1 MQEKTSRFHYAW
13 LILIA
18 AVCIQGGIIGI
29 MVNCTGVI
37 FSAIIEDLGFR
48 SGDLSIYYTIRAF
61 LQAAACGTTTKL
73 FLSRNPKAVMTA
85 LASLGLAGYVGMY
98 FYTELWQWYF
108 SGILVGIC
116 MSCVLV
122 VIPVVLNNWFAV
134 KNGMVIGIAM
144 AASGLA
150 GAVFS
155 PVLSSLIVSMGWRKT
170 AVFNGVVSFLII
182 VIPTLFIL
190 VRTPEEKGMKPYGWE
205 EAQKTKTENT
215 DTAQTAAKSWKM
227 PKSMFAMSAFAI
239 VVAGIMTQFGN
250 QLPML
255 AQSVGY
261 TIQIGAMVTSMNMV
275 GNVFGKLAIGVLA
288 DRIGIFPSVNI
299 TSVII
304 AVSTVMLMFSGASP
318 VMMYA
323 GALLLGLVYSM
334 GTTVP
339 PLVFMEVYGP
349 DEYKTYLS
357 RFQAYNSV
365 VMALASSALPY
376 IYDFT
381 GSFTGALIL
390 GLVCAVVSLVMYN
403 VVKIRAD
410 RIKKAQ

>member
-1 MQEKTSRFHYAW
+1 MQEKKSKIHYAW

-18 AVCIQGGIIGI
+18 AICIQGGIIGI
-29 MVNCTGVI
+29 LVNCTGVI
-37 FSAIIEDLGFR
+37 FSAIIKDLGFR

-73 FLSRNPKAVMTA
+73 FLNKNPKIVMTG
-85 LASLGLAGYVGMY
+85 LAALGLAGYVGMY
-98 FYTELWQWYF
+98 FYTDLWQWYF

-170 AVFNGVVSFLII
+170 AVFNGVSAFLLIAL
-182 VIPTLFIL
+182 PSLLLL
-190 VRTPEEKGMKPYGWE
+190 VRAPEEMGMKPYGWDQVKKE
-205 EAQKTKTENT
+205 ETTRKETVTEK
-215 DTAQTAAKSWKM
+215 KSYNM
-227 PKSMFAMSAFAI
+227 PASMFYMCAFSI
-239 VVAGIMTQFGN
+239 IVAGIMTQFGN

-255 AQSVGY
+255 AQSVGFS
-261 TIQIGAMVTSMNMV
+261 ISVGAMVTSCNMV

-288 DRIGIFPSVNI
+288 DKIGIFKSVNI

-304 AVSTVMLMFSGASP
+304 AASTIMLMFSGTSP

-339 PLVFMEVYGP
+339 PLVFVEVYGP
-349 DEYKTYLS
+349 DEYKTHLS
-357 RFQAYNSV
+357 RFQSYNSV

-381 GSFTGALIL
+381 GSFNGALIL
-390 GLVCAVVSLVMYN
+390 GFVCAVLPIVTFRI
-403 VVKIRAD
+403 VKSKAD
-410 RIKKAQ
+410 KIKNA

>member
-1 MQEKTSRFHYAW
+1 MQEKSNKIHYAW
-13 LILIA
+13 WILVA
-18 AVCIQGGIIGI
+18 AVAIQGGIIGI

-61 LQAAACGTTTKL
+61 LQAAACGITTKL
-73 FLSRNPKAVMTA
+73 FLNKNPKVIMTA

-98 FYTELWQWYF
+98 FYTQLWQWYF
-108 SGILVGIC
+108 SGVLVGIC

-122 VIPVVLNNWFAV
+122 VIPVVLNNWFAT
-134 KNGMVIGIAM
+134 KNGLVIGIAM

-155 PVLSSLIVSMGWRKT
+155 PVLSSLIMSVGWRKT
-170 AVFNGVVSFLII
+170 AVFNGVVSFLVI
-182 VIPTLFIL
+182 VIPTLLLL
-190 VRTPEEKGMKPYGWE
+190 VKTPEEKGMKPYGWE
-205 EAQKTKTENT
+205 EKAASAG
-215 DTAQTAAKSWKM
+215 DAQTAEKQTTKSYKM
-227 PKSMFAMSAFAI
+227 PGFMFALSAFAL

-261 TIQIGAMVTSMNMV
+261 TISVGAMVTSFNMV
-275 GNVFGKLAIGVLA
+275 GNVVGKLLIGIMADKIGV
-288 DRIGIFPSVNI
+288 FPSVNI
-299 TSVII
+299 NSVVI
-304 AVSTVMLMFSGASP
+304 AVSTIMLIFSGTSP

-323 GALLLGLVYSM
+323 GALLLGMVYSM

-349 DEYKTYLS
+349 DEYKIHLS
-357 RFQAYNSV
+357 RFQSYNSV
-365 VMALASSALPY
+365 VMALASSGLPY

-381 GSFTGALIL
+381 GSFTGALVL
-390 GLVCAVVSLVMYN
+390 GFIFAVVSMVSFN
-403 VVKIRAD
+403 VVKAKAD
-410 RIKKAQ
+410 KIKKAA

>member
-1 MQEKTSRFHYAW
+1 MQEKQSKFHYAW

-18 AVCIQGGIIGI
+18 AVCIQGGIIGV

-61 LQAAACGTTTKL
+61 LQAAACGITTKL
-73 FLSRNPKAVMTA
+73 FLNKNPKLIMTG
-85 LASLGLAGYVGMY
+85 LATLGLAGYVGMY
-98 FYTELWQWYF
+98 FYTQLWQWYF

-122 VIPVVLNNWFAV
+122 VIPVVLNNWFAT
-134 KNGMVIGIAM
+134 KNGLVIGIAM

-170 AVFNGVVSFLII
+170 AVFNGVVAFLMI
-182 VIPTLFIL
+182 VIPTLFLL
-190 VRTPEEKGMKPYGWE
+190 VRTPEEKGMKPYGWDQVKKDE
-205 EAQKTKTENT
+205 STSADVKEV
-215 DTAQTAAKSWKM
+215 KSYKM
-227 PKSMFAMSAFAI
+227 PASMFIICAFGLI
-239 VVAGIMTQFGN
+239 VAGVMTQFGN

-261 TIQIGAMVTSMNMV
+261 TIQVGAMVTSFNMV
-275 GNVFGKLAIGVLA
+275 GNVAGKLAIGVMA
-288 DRIGIFPSVNI
+288 DRIGIFPSVNLTNI
-299 TSVII
+299 VIAI
-304 AVSTVMLMFSGASP
+304 STIMLIFSGTSP

-349 DEYKTYLS
+349 DEYKIHLS

-365 VMALASSALPY
+365 IMALASSALPY

-381 GSFTGALIL
+381 GSFNGALIL
-390 GLVCAVVSLVMYN
+390 GFACAVLPIFTLA
-403 VVKIRAD
+403 VVK
-410 RIKKAQ
+410 KKANAIKNA

>member
-1 MQEKTSRFHYAW
+1 MQEKQSKFHYAW

-18 AVCIQGGIIGI
+18 AVCIQGGIIGV

-61 LQAAACGTTTKL
+61 LQAAACGITTKL
-73 FLSRNPKAVMTA
+73 FLNKNPKLIMTG
-85 LASLGLAGYVGMY
+85 LATLGLAGYVGMY
-98 FYTELWQWYF
+98 FYTQLWQWYF

-122 VIPVVLNNWFAV
+122 VIPVVLNNWFAT
-134 KNGMVIGIAM
+134 KNGLVIGIAM

-155 PVLSSLIVSMGWRKT
+155 PVLSSMIVSMGWRKT
-170 AVFNGVVSFLII
+170 AVFNGVVAFLMI
-182 VIPTLFIL
+182 VIPTLFLL
-190 VRTPEEKGMKPYGWE
+190 VRTPEEKGMKPYGWDQVKKDE
-205 EAQKTKTENT
+205 STSADVKEV
-215 DTAQTAAKSWKM
+215 KSYKM
-227 PKSMFAMSAFAI
+227 PASMFVICAFGLI
-239 VVAGIMTQFGN
+239 VAGVMTQFGN

-261 TIQIGAMVTSMNMV
+261 TIQVGAMVTSFNMV
-275 GNVFGKLAIGVLA
+275 GNVAGKLAIGVMA
-288 DRIGIFPSVNI
+288 DRIGIFPSVNLTNI
-299 TSVII
+299 VI
-304 AVSTVMLMFSGASP
+304 AVSTIMLIFSGTSP

-349 DEYKTYLS
+349 DEYKIHLS

-365 VMALASSALPY
+365 IMALASSALPY

-381 GSFTGALIL
+381 GSFNGALIL
-390 GLVCAVVSLVMYN
+390 GFACAVLPIFTFA
-403 VVKIRAD
+403 VVK
-410 RIKKAQ
+410 KKANAIKNA

>member
-1 MQEKTSRFHYAW
+1 
-13 LILIA
+13 
-18 AVCIQGGIIGI
+18 
-29 MVNCTGVI
+29 
-37 FSAIIEDLGFR
+37 
-48 SGDLSIYYTIRAF
+48 
-61 LQAAACGTTTKL
+61 
-73 FLSRNPKAVMTA
+73 
-85 LASLGLAGYVGMY
+85 
-98 FYTELWQWYF
+98 
-108 SGILVGIC
+108 
-116 MSCVLV
+116 
-122 VIPVVLNNWFAV
+122 
-134 KNGMVIGIAM
+134 
-144 AASGLA
+144 
-150 GAVFS
+150 
-155 PVLSSLIVSMGWRKT
+155 
-170 AVFNGVVSFLII
+170 
-182 VIPTLFIL
+182 
-190 VRTPEEKGMKPYGWE
+190 
-205 EAQKTKTENT
+205 
-215 DTAQTAAKSWKM
+215 
-227 PKSMFAMSAFAI
+227 
-239 VVAGIMTQFGN
+239 
-250 QLPML
+250 
-255 AQSVGY
+255 
-261 TIQIGAMVTSMNMV
+261 MV

>member
-1 MQEKTSRFHYAW
+1 MQEKQSKFHYAW

-61 LQAAACGTTTKL
+61 LQAAACGITTKL
-73 FLSRNPKAVMTA
+73 FLNKNPKLIMTG
-85 LASLGLAGYVGMY
+85 LATLGLAGYVGMY
-98 FYTELWQWYF
+98 FYTQLWQWYF

-122 VIPVVLNNWFAV
+122 VIPVVLNNWFAT
-134 KNGMVIGIAM
+134 KNGLVIGIAM

-155 PVLSSLIVSMGWRKT
+155 PVLSSMIVSMGWRKT
-170 AVFNGVVSFLII
+170 AVFNGVVAFLMI
-182 VIPTLFIL
+182 VIPTLFLL
-190 VRTPEEKGMKPYGWE
+190 VRTPEEKGMKPYGWDQVKKDE
-205 EAQKTKTENT
+205 STSADVKEV
-215 DTAQTAAKSWKM
+215 KSYKM
-227 PKSMFAMSAFAI
+227 PASMFAICAFGLI
-239 VVAGIMTQFGN
+239 VAGVMTQFGN

-261 TIQIGAMVTSMNMV
+261 TIQVGAMVTSFNMV
-275 GNVFGKLAIGVLA
+275 GNVAGKLAIGVMA
-288 DRIGIFPSVNI
+288 DRIGIFPSVNLTNI
-299 TSVII
+299 VI
-304 AVSTVMLMFSGASP
+304 AVSTIMLIFSGTSP

-349 DEYKTYLS
+349 DEYKIHLS
-357 RFQAYNSV
+357 RFQSYNSV
-365 VMALASSALPY
+365 IMALASSALPY

-381 GSFTGALIL
+381 GSFNGALIL
-390 GLVCAVVSLVMYN
+390 GFACAILPIFTFAVV
-403 VVKIRAD
+403 K
-410 RIKKAQ
+410 KKANAIKNA

>member
-1 MQEKTSRFHYAW
+1 MQEKQSKFHYAW

-18 AVCIQGGIIGI
+18 AVCIQGGIIGV

-61 LQAAACGTTTKL
+61 LQAAACGITTKL
-73 FLSRNPKAVMTA
+73 FLNKNPKVIMTG
-85 LASLGLAGYVGMY
+85 LATLGLAGYVGMY
-98 FYTELWQWYF
+98 FYTQLWQWYF
-108 SGILVGIC
+108 SGVLVGIC

-122 VIPVVLNNWFAV
+122 VIPVVLNNWFAT
-134 KNGMVIGIAM
+134 KNGLVIGIAM

-155 PVLSSLIVSMGWRKT
+155 PVLSSMIVSMGWRKT
-170 AVFNGVVSFLII
+170 AVFNGAVAFLLIVV
-182 VIPTLFIL
+182 PTLLLL
-190 VRTPEEKGMKPYGWE
+190 VRTPEEKGMKPYGWDQVKNDGNS
-205 EAQKTKTENT
+205 AGGVKTE
-215 DTAQTAAKSWKM
+215 KSYKM
-227 PKSMFAMSAFAI
+227 PASMFVICAFSLI
-239 VVAGIMTQFGN
+239 VAGIMTQFGN

-261 TIQIGAMVTSMNMV
+261 TIQIGAMVTSCNMV
-275 GNVFGKLAIGVLA
+275 GNVAGKLLIGVMA
-288 DRIGIFPSVNI
+288 DKIGIFPSVNL
-299 TSVII
+299 TSVVI
-304 AVSTVMLMFSGASP
+304 AISTVMLLFSGANP

-349 DEYKTYLS
+349 DEYKVHLS
-357 RFQAYNSV
+357 RFQSYNSV

-381 GSFTGALIL
+381 GSFNGALIL
-390 GLVCAVVSLVMYN
+390 GFVFAVLPIFTFAVV
-403 VVKIRAD
+403 KKRANA
-410 RIKKAQ
+410 IKTA

>member
-1 MQEKTSRFHYAW
+1 MQAKQSKFHYAW

-18 AVCIQGGIIGI
+18 AICIQGGIIGI
-29 MVNCTGVI
+29 LVNCTGVI

-73 FLSRNPKAVMTA
+73 FLNKNPKVVMTG
-85 LASLGLAGYVGMY
+85 LATLGLAGYVGMY
-98 FYTELWQWYF
+98 FYSSLWQWYF

-170 AVFNGVVSFLII
+170 AVFNGITGFLLIAVPSI
-182 VIPTLFIL
+182 LLL
-190 VRTPEEKGMKPYGWE
+190 VRTPEEMGMKPYGWDQVKKE
-205 EAQKTKTENT
+205 DATQAESATEK
-215 DTAQTAAKSWKM
+215 KSWKM
-227 PKSMFAMSAFAI
+227 PSSMFYLCAVSI
-239 VVAGIMTQFGN
+239 IIAGIMTQFGN
-250 QLPML
+250 QLPIL

-261 TIQIGAMVTSMNMV
+261 TIQVGAMVTSFNMV

-288 DRIGIFPSVNI
+288 DKIGIFKSVNI

-304 AVSTVMLMFSGASP
+304 AASTVMLLFSGTSP

-349 DEYKTYLS
+349 DEYKVHLS

-381 GSFTGALIL
+381 GSFNGALIL
-390 GLVCAVVSLVMYN
+390 GFAFAVLPIFTFAVV
-403 VVKIRAD
+403 K
-410 RIKKAQ
+410 KKANAIKNV

>member
-1 MQEKTSRFHYAW
+1 MQEKQSKFHYAW
-13 LILIA
+13 LILFA
-18 AVCIQGGIIGI
+18 AVCIQGGIIGV

-37 FSAIIEDLGFR
+37 FSAILEDLGFR

-61 LQAAACGTTTKL
+61 LQAAACGVTTKL
-73 FLSRNPKAVMTA
+73 FLNKNPKVIMTG
-85 LASLGLAGYVGMY
+85 LATLGLAGYVGMY
-98 FYTELWQWYF
+98 FYTQLWQWYF

-122 VIPVVLNNWFAV
+122 VIPVVLNNWFAT
-134 KNGMVIGIAM
+134 KNGLVIGIAM

-155 PVLSSLIVSMGWRKT
+155 PVLSSLITSMGWRKT
-170 AVFNGVVSFLII
+170 AVINGLTAFLMI
-182 VIPTLFIL
+182 VLPTLFIL
-190 VRTPEEKGMKPYGWE
+190 VRTPEEKGMKPYGWQE
-205 EAQKTKTENT
+205 VAEKAASVETKKENKTY
-215 DTAQTAAKSWKM
+215 KM
-227 PKSMFAMSAFAI
+227 PSSMFFICAI
-239 VVAGIMTQFGN
+239 SLIVAGIMTQFGN

-261 TIQIGAMVTSMNMV
+261 TIQIGAMVTSCNMV
-275 GNVFGKLAIGVLA
+275 GNVAGKLLIGVMA
-288 DRIGIFPSVNI
+288 DRIGIFPSVNL
-299 TSVII
+299 TSIVI
-304 AVSTVMLMFSGASP
+304 ASSTVMLLFSGANP

-349 DEYKTYLS
+349 DEYKVHLS
-357 RFQAYNSV
+357 RFQAYNSA

-381 GSFTGALIL
+381 GSFNGALIL
-390 GLVCAVVSLVMYN
+390 GFVFAVLPIITFAVV
-403 VVKIRAD
+403 K
-410 RIKKAQ
+410 KKANAIKNA

>member
-1 MQEKTSRFHYAW
+1 MQEKQSKFHYAW

-18 AVCIQGGIIGI
+18 AVCIQGGIIGV

-61 LQAAACGTTTKL
+61 LQAAACGITTKL
-73 FLSRNPKAVMTA
+73 FLNKNPKVIMTG
-85 LASLGLAGYVGMY
+85 LATLGLAGYVGMY
-98 FYTELWQWYF
+98 FYTQLWQWYF
-108 SGILVGIC
+108 SGVLVGIC

-122 VIPVVLNNWFAV
+122 VIPVVLNNWFAT
-134 KNGMVIGIAM
+134 KNGLVIGIAM

-155 PVLSSLIVSMGWRKT
+155 PVLSSMIVSMGWRKT
-170 AVFNGVVSFLII
+170 AVFNGAVAFLLIVV
-182 VIPTLFIL
+182 PTLLLL
-190 VRTPEEKGMKPYGWE
+190 VRTPEEKGMKPYGWDQVKNSE
-205 EAQKTKTENT
+205 NTAGGPKTE
-215 DTAQTAAKSWKM
+215 KSYKM
-227 PKSMFAMSAFAI
+227 PASMFAICAFSLI
-239 VVAGIMTQFGN
+239 VAGIMTQFGN

-261 TIQIGAMVTSMNMV
+261 TIQIGAMVTSCNMV
-275 GNVFGKLAIGVLA
+275 GNVAGKLLIGVMA
-288 DRIGIFPSVNI
+288 DKIGIFPSVNL
-299 TSVII
+299 TSVVI
-304 AVSTVMLMFSGASP
+304 AISTVMLLFSGANP

-349 DEYKTYLS
+349 DEYKVHLS
-357 RFQAYNSV
+357 RFQSYNSV

-381 GSFTGALIL
+381 GSFNGALIL
-390 GLVCAVVSLVMYN
+390 GFVFAVLPIFTFAVV
-403 VVKIRAD
+403 KKRANA
-410 RIKKAQ
+410 IKNA

>member
-1 MQEKTSRFHYAW
+1 M
-13 LILIA
+13 I
-18 AVCIQGGIIGI
+18 
-29 MVNCTGVI
+29 NCTGVI
-37 FSAIIEDLGFR
+37 FSAIIKDMGFR

-61 LQAAACGTTTKL
+61 LQAASCGITTKL
-73 FLSRNPKAVMTA
+73 FLNKNPKIVMTL
-85 LASLGLAGYVGMY
+85 LASLGLAAYAGMY

-108 SGILVGIC
+108 SGVLMGIC

-122 VIPVVLNNWFAV
+122 VIPVILNNWFAD
-134 KNGMVIGIAM
+134 KNGLVIGIAM

-155 PVLSSLIVSMGWRKT
+155 PVLSSLITSMGWRKT

-182 VIPTLFIL
+182 VIPTLLLL
-190 VRTPEEKGMKPYGWE
+190 VKTPEEKGMKPYGWKE
-205 EAQKTKTENT
+205 KTEVSTESEKKVGN
-215 DTAQTAAKSWKM
+215 KSYKI
-227 PKSMFAMSAFAI
+227 PKSVSVMCLLALI
-239 VVAGIMTQFGN
+239 TAGVMTQFGN
-250 QLPML
+250 QLPIL

-261 TIQIGAMVTSMNMV
+261 TIQIGAMVTSCNMV
-275 GNVFGKLAIGVLA
+275 GNVCGKLAIGVMA

-304 AVSTVMLMFSGASP
+304 GISTVLLMFSGTSP
-318 VMMYA
+318 VMMYG

-339 PLVFMEVYGP
+339 PLVFMDVYGP
-349 DEYKTYLS
+349 EGYKTHLS
-357 RFQAYNSV
+357 KFQASNSV

-381 GSFTGALIL
+381 GSFNGALIL
-390 GLVCAVVSLVMYN
+390 GLVLAITSMVLFN
-403 VVKIRAD
+403 TVK
-410 RIKKAQ
+410 KKADKVKAAA

>member
-1 MQEKTSRFHYAW
+1 MQEKQGKFHYAW

-18 AVCIQGGIIGI
+18 AICIQGGIIGVL
-29 MVNCTGVI
+29 VNCTGVI
-37 FSAIIEDLGFR
+37 FSAIIKDLGFR

-73 FLSRNPKAVMTA
+73 FLNKNPKVVMTG
-85 LASLGLAGYVGMY
+85 LATLGLAGYVGMY
-98 FYTELWQWYF
+98 FYSSLWQWYF

-155 PVLSSLIVSMGWRKT
+155 PVLSKLILTMGWRKT
-170 AVFNGVVSFLII
+170 AVFNGMTGFLLIAVPSI
-182 VIPTLFIL
+182 LLL
-190 VRTPEEKGMKPYGWE
+190 VRTPEEMDMKPYGWDQVNKE
-205 EAQKTKTENT
+205 ETARKETVTEK
-215 DTAQTAAKSWKM
+215 KSWTM
-227 PKSMFAMSAFAI
+227 PSSMFYLCAVSI
-239 VVAGIMTQFGN
+239 IVAGIMTQFGN
-250 QLPML
+250 QLPIL
-255 AQSVGY
+255 AQSVGFS
-261 TIQIGAMVTSMNMV
+261 ISVGAMVTSCNMV

-288 DRIGIFPSVNI
+288 DKIGIFKSINI

-304 AVSTVMLMFSGASP
+304 AASTIMLLFSGTSP

-339 PLVFMEVYGP
+339 PLVFMDVYGP
-349 DEYKTYLS
+349 DEYKGHLS

-381 GSFTGALIL
+381 GSFNGALIL
-390 GLVCAVVSLVMYN
+390 GLIFAVLPIVTFRI
-403 VVKIRAD
+403 VKTKAD
-410 RIKKAQ
+410 KIKNA

>member
-1 MQEKTSRFHYAW
+1 MQEKQGKFHYAW

-18 AVCIQGGIIGI
+18 AICIQGGIIGVL
-29 MVNCTGVI
+29 VNCTGVI

-73 FLSRNPKAVMTA
+73 FLNKNPKVVMTG
-85 LASLGLAGYVGMY
+85 LATLGLAGYVGMY
-98 FYTELWQWYF
+98 FYSSLWQWYF

-155 PVLSSLIVSMGWRKT
+155 PVLSKLILTMGWRKT
-170 AVFNGVVSFLII
+170 AVFNGMTGFLLIAVPSI
-182 VIPTLFIL
+182 LLL
-190 VRTPEEKGMKPYGWE
+190 VRTPEEMGMKPYGWDQVKKE
-205 EAQKTKTENT
+205 ETARKETVTEK
-215 DTAQTAAKSWKM
+215 KSWTM
-227 PKSMFAMSAFAI
+227 PSSMFYLCAVSI
-239 VVAGIMTQFGN
+239 IVAGIMTQFGN
-250 QLPML
+250 QLPIL
-255 AQSVGY
+255 AQSVGFS
-261 TIQIGAMVTSMNMV
+261 ISVGAMVTSCNMV

-288 DRIGIFPSVNI
+288 DKIGIFKSINI

-304 AVSTVMLMFSGASP
+304 AASTIMLLFSGTSP

-339 PLVFMEVYGP
+339 PLVFMDVYGP
-349 DEYKTYLS
+349 DEYKGHLS

-381 GSFTGALIL
+381 GSFNGALIL
-390 GLVCAVVSLVMYN
+390 GFIFAVLPIITFRI
-403 VVKIRAD
+403 VKTKAD
-410 RIKKAQ
+410 KIKNA

>member
-1 MQEKTSRFHYAW
+1 MQEKQSKFHYAW
-13 LILIA
+13 LILIS
-18 AVCIQGGIIGI
+18 AVCIQGGIIGV

-61 LQAAACGTTTKL
+61 LQAAACGITTKL
-73 FLSRNPKAVMTA
+73 FLNKNPKVIMTG
-85 LASLGLAGYVGMY
+85 LATLGLAGYVGMY
-98 FYTELWQWYF
+98 FYTQLWQWYF
-108 SGILVGIC
+108 SGVLVGIC

-122 VIPVVLNNWFAV
+122 VIPVVLNNWFAT
-134 KNGMVIGIAM
+134 KNGLVIGIAM

-155 PVLSSLIVSMGWRKT
+155 PVLSSMIVSMGWRKT
-170 AVFNGVVSFLII
+170 AVFNGAVAFLLIVV
-182 VIPTLFIL
+182 PTLLLL
-190 VRTPEEKGMKPYGWE
+190 VRTPEEKGMKPYGWDQVKNSE
-205 EAQKTKTENT
+205 NTAGGVKTE
-215 DTAQTAAKSWKM
+215 KSYKM
-227 PKSMFAMSAFAI
+227 PASMFVICAFSLI
-239 VVAGIMTQFGN
+239 VAGIMTQFGN

-261 TIQIGAMVTSMNMV
+261 TIQIGAMVTSCNMV
-275 GNVFGKLAIGVLA
+275 GNVAGKLLIGVMA
-288 DRIGIFPSVNI
+288 DKIGIFPSVNL
-299 TSVII
+299 TSVVI
-304 AVSTVMLMFSGASP
+304 AISTVMLLFSGANP

-349 DEYKTYLS
+349 DEYKVHLS
-357 RFQAYNSV
+357 RFQSYNSV

-381 GSFTGALIL
+381 GSFNGALIL
-390 GLVCAVVSLVMYN
+390 GFVFAVLPIFTFAVV
-403 VVKIRAD
+403 KKRANA
-410 RIKKAQ
+410 IKNA

>member
-1 MQEKTSRFHYAW
+1 MQEKQSKFHYAW

-29 MVNCTGVI
+29 LVNCTGVI
-37 FSAIIEDLGFR
+37 FSAIIKDLGFR

-73 FLSRNPKAVMTA
+73 FLNKNPKLVMTG
-85 LASLGLAGYVGMY
+85 LAALGLAGYVGMY
-98 FYTELWQWYF
+98 FYTDLWQWYF

-155 PVLSSLIVSMGWRKT
+155 PILSSLITTMGWRKT
-170 AVFNGVVSFLII
+170 AVFNGVSAFVLIA
-182 VIPTLFIL
+182 VPSLLLL
-190 VRTPEEKGMKPYGWE
+190 VRTPEEMGMKPYGWSE
-205 EAQKTKTENT
+205 DKKEAAVETAKETKSYT
-215 DTAQTAAKSWKM
+215 M
-227 PKSMFAMSAFAI
+227 PSSMFFICTFSLI
-239 VVAGIMTQFGN
+239 VAGIMTQFGN
-250 QLPML
+250 QLPIL

-261 TIQIGAMVTSMNMV
+261 TISVGAMVTSFNMV
-275 GNVFGKLAIGVLA
+275 GNVFGKLAIGVMA
-288 DRIGIFPSVNI
+288 DKIGIFPSVNL

-304 AVSTVMLMFSGASP
+304 AISTVMLIFSGANP

-349 DEYKTYLS
+349 DEYKVHLS

-381 GSFTGALIL
+381 GSFNGALIL
-390 GLVCAVVSLVMYN
+390 GFVFAIIPIISFAI
-403 VVKIRAD
+403 VKKKVNA
-410 RIKKAQ
+410 IKSA

>member
-1 MQEKTSRFHYAW
+1 MQEKQSKFHYAW

-61 LQAAACGTTTKL
+61 LQAAACGVTTKL
-73 FLSRNPKAVMTA
+73 FLEKNSKLVMTA
-85 LASLGLAGYVGMY
+85 LATLGLAGYVGMY
-98 FYTELWQWYF
+98 FYTQLWQWYF
-108 SGILVGIC
+108 SGVLVGIC

-122 VIPVVLNNWFAV
+122 VIPVVLNNWFAT
-134 KNGMVIGIAM
+134 KNGLVIGIAM

-155 PVLSSLIVSMGWRKT
+155 PVLSSLITTMGWRKT
-170 AVFNGVVSFLII
+170 AVFNGATAFLLI

-190 VRTPEEKGMKPYGWE
+190 VKTPEEKGMKPYGWTDKKE
-205 EAQKTKTENT
+205 DTQAVKTDAAVKTV
-215 DTAQTAAKSWKM
+215 KM
-227 PKSMFAMSAFAI
+227 PASMFAICAGTI

-255 AQSVGY
+255 ARSIGY
-261 TIQIGAMVTSMNMV
+261 TIQVGAMVTSFNMV
-275 GNVFGKLAIGVLA
+275 GNVAGKLLIGVMA
-288 DRIGIFPSVNI
+288 DKIGIFPSVNI
-299 TSVII
+299 TSIVI
-304 AVSTVMLMFSGASP
+304 AVSTVMLMFSGTTPAL
-318 VMMYA
+318 MYV
-323 GALLLGLVYSM
+323 GALLLGMVYSM

-349 DEYKTYLS
+349 DEYKTQLS
-357 RFQAYNSV
+357 RFQSYNSV
-365 VMALASSALPY
+365 VMALASSGLPY

-381 GSFTGALIL
+381 GSFFGALVL
-390 GLVCAVVSLVMYN
+390 GLVFALVSMAGFN
-403 VVKIRAD
+403 ITK
-410 RIKKAQ
+410 KKADKIKRA

>member
-1 MQEKTSRFHYAW
+1 MQEKQSKFHYAW

-18 AVCIQGGIIGI
+18 AVCIQGGIIGV

-61 LQAAACGTTTKL
+61 LQAAACGITTKL
-73 FLSRNPKAVMTA
+73 FLNKNPKVIMTG
-85 LASLGLAGYVGMY
+85 LATLGLAGYVGMY
-98 FYTELWQWYF
+98 FYTQLWQWYF
-108 SGILVGIC
+108 SGVLVGIC

-122 VIPVVLNNWFAV
+122 VIPVVLNNWFAT
-134 KNGMVIGIAM
+134 KNGLVIGIAM

-155 PVLSSLIVSMGWRKT
+155 PVLSSMIVSMGWRKT
-170 AVFNGVVSFLII
+170 AVFNGAVAFLLIVV
-182 VIPTLFIL
+182 PTLLLL
-190 VRTPEEKGMKPYGWE
+190 VRTPEEKGMKPYGWDQVKNSE
-205 EAQKTKTENT
+205 NTADGPKTE
-215 DTAQTAAKSWKM
+215 KSYKM
-227 PKSMFAMSAFAI
+227 PVSMFVICAFSLI
-239 VVAGIMTQFGN
+239 VAGIMTQFGN

-261 TIQIGAMVTSMNMV
+261 TIQIGAMVTSCNMV
-275 GNVFGKLAIGVLA
+275 GNVAGKLLIGVMA
-288 DRIGIFPSVNI
+288 DKIGIFPSVNL
-299 TSVII
+299 TSVVI
-304 AVSTVMLMFSGASP
+304 AISTVMLLFSGANP

-349 DEYKTYLS
+349 DEYKVHLS
-357 RFQAYNSV
+357 RFQSYNSV

-381 GSFTGALIL
+381 GSFNGALIL
-390 GLVCAVVSLVMYN
+390 GFVFAVLPIFTFAVV
-403 VVKIRAD
+403 KKRANA
-410 RIKKAQ
+410 IKNT

>member
-1 MQEKTSRFHYAW
+1 MREKTSKFHYAW

-61 LQAAACGTTTKL
+61 LQAAACGITTKL
-73 FLSRNPKAVMTA
+73 FLNKNSKLIMTG
-85 LASLGLAGYVGMY
+85 LATLGLAGYVGMY
-98 FYTELWQWYF
+98 FYTQLWQWYF
-108 SGILVGIC
+108 SGVLVGIC

-122 VIPVVLNNWFAV
+122 VIPVVLNNWFAT
-134 KNGMVIGIAM
+134 KNGLVIGIAM

-155 PVLSSLIVSMGWRKT
+155 PVLSSLITTMGWRKT
-170 AVFNGVVSFLII
+170 AVFNGVVSFLLI
-182 VIPTLFIL
+182 VIPTLFLL
-190 VRTPEEKGMKPYGWE
+190 VKTPEEKGMKPYGWD
-205 EAQKTKTENT
+205 QVKKDNSTSLKTNVEK
-215 DTAQTAAKSWKM
+215 KSYNM
-227 PKSMFAMSAFAI
+227 PKVMFTFCAFAI
-239 VVAGIMTQFGN
+239 IVAGIMTQFGN

-261 TIQIGAMVTSMNMV
+261 TIQVGAMVTSFNMV

-288 DRIGIFPSVNI
+288 DKIGIFPSVNL
-299 TSVII
+299 TSIVI
-304 AVSTVMLMFSGASP
+304 AASTVMLLFSGTSP

-349 DEYKTYLS
+349 DEYKSQLS
-357 RFQAYNSV
+357 RFQSYNSV
-365 VMALASSALPY
+365 VMALASSGLPY

-381 GSFTGALIL
+381 GSFNGALIL
-390 GLVCAVVSLVMYN
+390 GFIFAVVSMTGFN
-403 VVKIRAD
+403 VVK
-410 RIKKAQ
+410 KKADKIKAEA

>member
-1 MQEKTSRFHYAW
+1 MQEKQGKFHYAW

-18 AVCIQGGIIGI
+18 AICIQGGIIGVL
-29 MVNCTGVI
+29 VNCTGVI
-37 FSAIIEDLGFR
+37 FSAIIKDLGFR

-73 FLSRNPKAVMTA
+73 FLNKNPKVVMTG
-85 LASLGLAGYVGMY
+85 LATLGLAGYVGMY
-98 FYTELWQWYF
+98 FYSSLWQWYF

-155 PVLSSLIVSMGWRKT
+155 PVLSKLILTMGWRKT
-170 AVFNGVVSFLII
+170 AVFNGMTGFLLIAVPSI
-182 VIPTLFIL
+182 LLL
-190 VRTPEEKGMKPYGWE
+190 VRTPEEMGMKPYGWDQVKKE
-205 EAQKTKTENT
+205 ETARKETVTEK
-215 DTAQTAAKSWKM
+215 KSWTM
-227 PKSMFAMSAFAI
+227 PSSMFYLCAI
-239 VVAGIMTQFGN
+239 SIIVAGIMTQFGN
-250 QLPML
+250 QLPIL
-255 AQSVGY
+255 AQSVGFS
-261 TIQIGAMVTSMNMV
+261 ISVGAMVTSCNMV
-275 GNVFGKLAIGVLA
+275 VNVFGKLAIGVLA
-288 DRIGIFPSVNI
+288 DKIGIFKSINI

-304 AVSTVMLMFSGASP
+304 AASTIMLLFSGTSP

-339 PLVFMEVYGP
+339 PLVFMDVYGP
-349 DEYKTYLS
+349 DEYKGHLS

-381 GSFTGALIL
+381 GSFNGALIL
-390 GLVCAVVSLVMYN
+390 GFIFAVLPIVTFRI
-403 VVKIRAD
+403 VKTKAD
-410 RIKKAQ
+410 KIKNA